1 LFFEFGGGIIKIANY
16 MKKFAQRISGF
27 FGNVVLGKLSRA
39 DSYYRYHHRQITNE
53 FKGKI

>member
-1 LFFEFGGGIIKIANY
+1 